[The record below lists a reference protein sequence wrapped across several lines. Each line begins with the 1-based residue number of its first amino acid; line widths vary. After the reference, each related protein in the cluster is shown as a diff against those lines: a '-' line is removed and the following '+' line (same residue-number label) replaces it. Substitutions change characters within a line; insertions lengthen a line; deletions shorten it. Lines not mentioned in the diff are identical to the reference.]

1 MGIPSYFSHIIKN
14 YPQIIKKYNYY
25 VQNNVDFHSL
35 FMDCNSIIYDI
46 VNAMDEETRNDPNIE
61 NIIINLT
68 LEKILEYILFIKP
81 TNCVYIA
88 FDGVAPFAKM
98 NQQKTRRY
106 KSQFMDIFLNGQST
120 NKWNTSNITPGTQFM
135 KNLSIKLN
143 EYFSDKSIQNKT
155 KVKEWIISA
164 SDESGEGEH
173 KLFQFIRKYP
183 RKDENIV
190 VYGLDSDLIMLSIF
204 HYHLYNNCYIFREAP
219 EFLKSSINIIGNSN
233 AATLRVAE
241 LESRLVSRDDKAS
254 TGGISGTNDKS
265 NDSDS
270 NFVMDIG
277 LLRNSILSEMK
288 FNEEQRIYDYVFLC
302 FLLGND
308 FLPHFPALNIRTH
321 GIVTLLEIYSTVF
334 RKNPEKFLTKGNNTE
349 QPKIEWK
356 NVKLYV
362 KELMKHEQQ
371 YIIEEYSSR
380 DKFDHWKWNDEINE
394 KTTKEQRDKILQNLP
409 IIYRKEEKYIS
420 PSENGWEERYYKSL
434 FHNSNHDIKQQI
446 CTNYLEGL
454 EWVYMYYS
462 GKGFDWRWSYA
473 YSYPPL
479 IKDLY
484 MNIPNNND
492 VKFINQKRDFYPQ
505 HLQLAYVLPKS
516 QSKLLPK
523 TVLEIVD
530 KKYPQLYSEEPYE
543 FQWAFCRYF
552 WESHVCFSEINMDIL
567 EKNIE

>member
-1 MGIPSYFSHIIKN
+1 MGIPSYFSHIIKS

-35 FMDCNSIIYDI
+35 YMDCNSIIYDI
-46 VNAMDEETRNDPNIE
+46 VNAMDEETRNDPDIE
-61 NIIINLT
+61 NIIIDLT
-68 LEKILEYILFIKP
+68 LAKILEYVLFIKP
-81 TNCVYIA
+81 SNRVYIA

-106 KSQFMDIFLNGQST
+106 KSQFMEVFLNGQPT

-143 EYFSDKSIQNKT
+143 EYFSDKGVQNKT

-173 KLFQFIRKYP
+173 KLFQYIRKHP
-183 RKDENIV
+183 CKDENII

-219 EFLKSSINIIGNSN
+219 EFLKSTINIIGNSN
-233 AATLRVAE
+233 
-241 LESRLVSRDDKAS
+241 
-254 TGGISGTNDKS
+254 NS
-265 NDSDS
+265 NNSDN
-270 NFVMDIG
+270 NFIMDIG
-277 LLRNSILSEMK
+277 LLRSSILSEMK

-334 RKNPEKFLTKGNNTE
+334 RKNPEKFLTKGNNSDK
-349 QPKIEWK
+349 PKIEWK
-356 NVKLYV
+356 NVKLYM
-362 KELMKHEQQ
+362 KELVKYEQQ
-371 YIIEEYSSR
+371 YIIEEYSCR
-380 DKFDHWKWNDEINE
+380 EKFDHWKWNDEINE

-420 PSENGWEERYYKSL
+420 PSDNGWEDRYYKSL

-462 GKGFDWRWSYA
+462 GKGFDWRWSYE

-484 MNIPNNND
+484 MYIPNNNE
-492 VKFINQKRDFYPQ
+492 VKFINQKRDFYTQ

-516 QSKLLPK
+516 QSKLLPNHI
-523 TVLEIVD
+523 LEIINE
-530 KKYPQLYSEEPYE
+530 KYPQLYSEEPYD

-552 WESHVCFSEINMDIL
+552 WESHVCFSGINMDLL
-567 EKNIE
+567 EKNIC

>member
-1 MGIPSYFSHIIKN
+1 MGIPSYFSHIIKS

-35 FMDCNSIIYDI
+35 YMDCNSIIYDI
-46 VNAMDEETRNDPNIE
+46 VNAMDEETRNDPDIE
-61 NIIINLT
+61 NIIIDLT
-68 LEKILEYILFIKP
+68 LAKILEYVLFIKP
-81 TNCVYIA
+81 SNRVYIA

-106 KSQFMDIFLNGQST
+106 KSQFMEVFLNGQPT

-143 EYFSDKSIQNKT
+143 EYFSDKGVQNKT

-173 KLFQFIRKYP
+173 KLFQYIRKHP
-183 RKDENIV
+183 CKDENII

-219 EFLKSSINIIGNSN
+219 EFLKSTINIIGNSN
-233 AATLRVAE
+233 
-241 LESRLVSRDDKAS
+241 
-254 TGGISGTNDKS
+254 NS
-265 NDSDS
+265 NNSDN
-270 NFVMDIG
+270 NFIMDIG
-277 LLRNSILSEMK
+277 LLRSSILSEIK

-334 RKNPEKFLTKGNNTE
+334 RKNPEKFLTKGNNSDK
-349 QPKIEWK
+349 PKIEWK
-356 NVKLYV
+356 NVKLYM
-362 KELMKHEQQ
+362 KELVKYEQQ
-371 YIIEEYSSR
+371 YIIEEYSCR
-380 DKFDHWKWNDEINE
+380 EKFDHWKWNDEINE

-420 PSENGWEERYYKSL
+420 PSDNGWEDRYYKSL

-454 EWVYMYYS
+454 EWVYMYYR
-462 GKGFDWRWSYA
+462 GMGFDWRCSYE

-484 MNIPNNND
+484 MYIPNNNE
-492 VKFINQKRDFYPQ
+492 VKFINQKRDFYTQ

-516 QSKLLPK
+516 QSKLLPNHI
-523 TVLEIVD
+523 LEIINE
-530 KKYPQLYSEEPYE
+530 KYPQLYSEEPYD

-552 WESHVCFSEINMDIL
+552 WESHVCFSGINMDLL
-567 EKNIE
+567 EKNIC

>member
-1 MGIPSYFSHIIKN
+1 MGIPSYFSHIIKS

-35 FMDCNSIIYDI
+35 YMDCNSIIYDI
-46 VNAMDEETRNDPNIE
+46 VNAMDEETRNDPDIE
-61 NIIINLT
+61 NIIIDLT
-68 LEKILEYILFIKP
+68 LAKILEYVLFIKP
-81 TNCVYIA
+81 SNRVYIA

-106 KSQFMDIFLNGQST
+106 KSQFMEVFLNGQPT

-143 EYFSDKSIQNKT
+143 EYFSDKGVQNKT

-173 KLFQFIRKYP
+173 KLFQYIRKHP
-183 RKDENIV
+183 CKDENII

-219 EFLKSSINIIGNSN
+219 EFLKSTINIIGNSN
-233 AATLRVAE
+233 
-241 LESRLVSRDDKAS
+241 
-254 TGGISGTNDKS
+254 NS
-265 NDSDS
+265 NNSDN
-270 NFVMDIG
+270 NFIMDIG
-277 LLRNSILSEMK
+277 LLRSSILSEIK

-334 RKNPEKFLTKGNNTE
+334 RKNPEKFLTKGNNSDK
-349 QPKIEWK
+349 PKIEWK
-356 NVKLYV
+356 NVKLYM
-362 KELMKHEQQ
+362 KELVKYEQQ
-371 YIIEEYSSR
+371 YIIEEYSCR
-380 DKFDHWKWNDEINE
+380 EKFDHWKWNDEINE

-420 PSENGWEERYYKSL
+420 PSDNGWEDRYYKSL

-462 GKGFDWRWSYA
+462 GKGFDWRWSYE

-484 MNIPNNND
+484 MYIPNNNE
-492 VKFINQKRDFYPQ
+492 VKFINQKRDFYTQ

-516 QSKLLPK
+516 QSKLLPNHI
-523 TVLEIVD
+523 LEIINE
-530 KKYPQLYSEEPYE
+530 KYPQLYSEEPYD

-552 WESHVCFSEINMDIL
+552 WESHVCFSGINMDLL
-567 EKNIE
+567 EKNIC